1 MSFEM
6 IAIMVF
12 AAVAFGGFAYVL
24 IYPLLSGERRAEK
37 RQQTFG
43 NRQPRKGAERV
54 VDGQQRRKQLADSLK
69 ELEAK
74 QKNQKVSL
82 DTRIAQ
88 AGLTWDKKRFVLVS
102 VALAAVFG
110 LLFFVGSGMPLAGL
124 CGLIVGGLGA
134 PRWLLGYLKARRIKA
149 FMDEFPN
156 AMDVIVRG
164 IKSGLPLNDCMRIIA
179 SEARDPVKSEFRQL
193 VESQALGLSVGDACG
208 KLFERVPVAEANF
221 FAIVIQIQQK
231 AGGNLSEALGNLSR
245 VIRERRKMK
254 GKVAAMSMEARASAA
269 IIASLPFVVTGF
281 LWVSSPNYIEL
292 LWKTQSGK
300 IALAIS
306 GCWMLVGLFTMKKM
320 IDFDI

>member
-1 MSFEM
+1 MTFEM
-6 IAIMVF
+6 IAIMLF
-12 AAVAFGGFAYVL
+12 AAVAVGGFAYVL

-37 RQQTFG
+37 RQKTFG
-43 NRQPRKGAERV
+43 TRQPRKGAERV

-74 QKNQKVSL
+74 QKTQKL
-82 DTRIAQ
+82 GLETRIAQ

-102 VALAAVFG
+102 VVLAVVFG
-110 LLFFVGSGMPLAGL
+110 LLFFVISGMPLAGL
-124 CGLIVGGLGA
+124 CGVVVGGLGA

-149 FMDEFPN
+149 FMEEFPN

-179 SEARDPVKSEFRQL
+179 SEAREPVKSEFRQL

-254 GKVAAMSMEARASAA
+254 GKVSAMSMEARASAA

>member
-1 MSFEM
+1 
-6 IAIMVF
+6 
-12 AAVAFGGFAYVL
+12 
-24 IYPLLSGERRAEK
+24 
-37 RQQTFG
+37 
-43 NRQPRKGAERV
+43 
-54 VDGQQRRKQLADSLK
+54 
-69 ELEAK
+69 
-74 QKNQKVSL
+74 
-82 DTRIAQ
+82 
-88 AGLTWDKKRFVLVS
+88 
-102 VALAAVFG
+102 
-110 LLFFVGSGMPLAGL
+110 
-124 CGLIVGGLGA
+124 
-134 PRWLLGYLKARRIKA
+134 
-149 FMDEFPN
+149 
-156 AMDVIVRG
+156 MDVIVRG